1 MHVRESK
8 FHHLCINFFNGNPN
22 ENLYIAFNLNKFKY
36 NIIFFHC
43 KKVVFWVFFLKIH
56 VHYIYFQYHPFYSL
70 MGVDL
75 TNTPNLH
82 RTSRQLLYNLV
93 SANIGNTEG
102 PDRGQLIRPINRILA
117 LTVNIIPYTVP
128 RPTLI
133 SNKSWSAKCLSILEL
148 LASLNCIQ

>member
-1 MHVRESK
+1 MQKVEFFFIKITSSHMD
-8 FHHLCINFFNGNPN
+8 CI
-22 ENLYIAFNLNKFKY
+22 I
-36 NIIFFHC
+36 
-43 KKVVFWVFFLKIH
+43 
-56 VHYIYFQYHPFYSL
+56 FQYHPFYSL
-70 MGVDL
+70 TGA
-75 TNTPNLH
+75 
-82 RTSRQLLYNLV
+82 SRFKQIPQIFKEKEEQFLYNLV
-93 SANIGNTEG
+93 SANIGNTKG